1 MIKKKTI
8 TESLFSFSLSVLTF
22 ISCGSIPKSENMDLN
37 VSKFEEYI
45 NKNDVQLVDVRTPE
59 EYCRRTFSKISQY

>member
-1 MIKKKTI
+1 M
-8 TESLFSFSLSVLTF
+8 
-22 ISCGSIPKSENMDLN
+22 SENMDLN

-59 EYCRRTFSKISQY
+59 EYVEGHLAKSVNINVLDLKFEERH

>member
-1 MIKKKTI
+1 MIKKKRI

-22 ISCGSIPKSENMDLN
+22 ISCGSISMSENMDLN

-59 EYCRRTFSKISQY
+59 EYVEDI